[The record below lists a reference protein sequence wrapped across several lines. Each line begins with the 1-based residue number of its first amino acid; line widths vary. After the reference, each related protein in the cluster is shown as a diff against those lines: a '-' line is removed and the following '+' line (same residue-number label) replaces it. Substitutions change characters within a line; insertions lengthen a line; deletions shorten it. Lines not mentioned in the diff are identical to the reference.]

1 MSQTDAKSF
10 LERVAKNE
18 EFLSEPDERA
28 CELSTDL
35 PEQLIEAGSRDGL
48 TFTESE
54 LAEALAERQ
63 NASQVEL
70 GETELEAVSGGTDA
84 LRMQTVMDRMS
95 RMMSTMSNIL
105 KKQKPERY
113 REQHEVSH
121 PQVRDD
127 GEVNNEG
134 VEAAAARH

>member
-18 EFLSEPDERA
+18 EFRQNLMSELATADGSPQ
-28 CELSTDL
+28 
-35 PEQLIEAGSRDGL
+35 QLIEAGSRDGL

-84 LRMQTVMDRMS
+84 LSMQMVMDRMS
-95 RMMSTMSNIL
+95 RMMSTTSNIL
-105 KKQKPERY
+105 KKLQDTPNAI
-113 REQHEVSH
+113 VS
-121 PQVRDD
+121 
-127 GEVNNEG
+127 NIK
-134 VEAAAARH
+134 